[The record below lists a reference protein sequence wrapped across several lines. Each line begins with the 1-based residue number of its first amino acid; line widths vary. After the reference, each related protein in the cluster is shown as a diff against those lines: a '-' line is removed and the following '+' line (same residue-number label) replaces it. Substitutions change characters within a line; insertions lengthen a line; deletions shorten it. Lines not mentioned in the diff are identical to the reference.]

1 MVSVLLRTPAEGISS
16 TMTDIDTSA
25 DIDIVWSED
34 EVAVSIPLA
43 GEMPI
48 AWARR
53 YDELAR
59 RQGLEAQA
67 QEHPARAWIVVT
79 MPAATEP
86 SDIVTALDS
95 ARDLIAKADT
105 AAEEPPDAE
114 QTVAVLRE
122 WWARQQA

>member
-1 MVSVLLRTPAEGISS
+1 MVSVLLRTPARGIPSI
-16 TMTDIDTSA
+16 MTEIDTST
-25 DIDIVWSED
+25 DIDIVWSEG
-34 EVAVSIPLA
+34 EVTVSIPLA
-43 GEMPI
+43 GEVPT

-86 SDIVTALDS
+86 PDIVAALDA

-105 AAEEPPDAE
+105 VAEEPPDAE
-114 QTVAVLRE
+114 QTAAVLRE
-122 WWARQQA
+122 WWAGQQA